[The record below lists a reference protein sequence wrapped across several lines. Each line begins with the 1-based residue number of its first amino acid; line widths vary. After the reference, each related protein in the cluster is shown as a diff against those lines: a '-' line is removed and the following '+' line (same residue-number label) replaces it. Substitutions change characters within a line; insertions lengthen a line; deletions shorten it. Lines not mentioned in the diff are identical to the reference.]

1 MKTSEKNVSR
11 KSEYFVYVPSEA
23 AQKTFFY
30 PICTGNFIYEPGYR
44 LERESYDSF
53 LLMFIQRGTLTR
65 NMTGKLKTQSQEILY
80 YLTATDLTFI
90 IQIRDG
96 KVCGYILTDRS
107 QEHIMNLL
115 PENSVIYSHFPHR
128 IQSLIKWPHYT
139 EHSFAA
145 LLQRR
150 L

>member
-53 LLMFIQRGTLTR
+53 LLMF
-65 NMTGKLKTQSQEILY
+65 MKTQSQEILY

-128 IQSLIKWPHYT
+128 IQSLIKWPHCT